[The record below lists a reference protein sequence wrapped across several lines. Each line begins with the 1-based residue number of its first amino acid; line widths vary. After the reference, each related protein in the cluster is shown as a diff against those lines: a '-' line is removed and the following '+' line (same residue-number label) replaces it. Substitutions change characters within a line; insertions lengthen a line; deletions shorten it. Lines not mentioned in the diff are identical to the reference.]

1 MASNRETRQKAA
13 SALLHIASLP
23 EPPLRLL
30 LGSDAYHAA
39 EKHAIQVLASDREWR
54 DLSISTD
61 YRLPNLM

>member
-13 SALLHIASLP
+13 AALHIASLP

-30 LGSDAYHAA
+30 LGSDAYNAA